1 MSATFHD
8 PSRPAMGAP
17 ATPGPNPLA
26 GDPLELG
33 RADGYRVLIVDD
45 EDTIRFILRELLE
58 REGCIVDEAENGVE
72 ALNMARRNGYDLYL
86 LDMKMPEMDGLAA
99 LRQIRRIYPDAL
111 AVMITAFGSNQ
122 LALDCLKAGA
132 YDYFTKPFNIEEL
145 RILLLRA
152 LEKQRL
158 LRRIRELEDHLPTA
172 PFIENLIGESEVMQQ
187 LGANLKRLAE
197 HDVTVLI
204 TGESG
209 TGKELVAR
217 AIHRYSARR
226 SGPFV
231 TVNCA
236 AIPEPLLESELFGH
250 EKGAFTGAT
259 AARAGRFEAA
269 AGGTILL
276 DEIGEMPLALQAK
289 LLRVL
294 QQHEV
299 ERVGSNRPRPIDIRV
314 IAATHRDLA
323 AMVREGTFREDL
335 YFRINVVPLHLPPL
349 RERRDDIAPLVRHF
363 INEFNVR
370 FGKRIEGV
378 APEALALLEAH
389 AWQGNVRELENVI
402 QRAMVM
408 SAGNVINPAALPPG
422 LGANGAT
429 AAPEPAGNP
438 GDPPPE
444 LPDRPLTE
452 YVEEIVEREERRL
465 IEAAL
470 RKTGGRRQETADLL
484 GIARK
489 SLHNKMKRYGMLDQD
504 EE

>member
-1 MSATFHD
+1 
-8 PSRPAMGAP
+8 
-17 ATPGPNPLA
+17 
-26 GDPLELG
+26 
-33 RADGYRVLIVDD
+33 
-45 EDTIRFILRELLE
+45 
-58 REGCIVDEAENGVE
+58 
-72 ALNMARRNGYDLYL
+72 
-86 LDMKMPEMDGLAA
+86 
-99 LRQIRRIYPDAL
+99 
-111 AVMITAFGSNQ
+111 
-122 LALDCLKAGA
+122 
-132 YDYFTKPFNIEEL
+132 
-145 RILLLRA
+145 
-152 LEKQRL
+152 
-158 LRRIRELEDHLPTA
+158 
-172 PFIENLIGESEVMQQ
+172 
-187 LGANLKRLAE
+187 
-197 HDVTVLI
+197 
-204 TGESG
+204 
-209 TGKELVAR
+209 
-217 AIHRYSARR
+217 
-226 SGPFV
+226 
-231 TVNCA
+231 
-236 AIPEPLLESELFGH
+236 
-250 EKGAFTGAT
+250 
-259 AARAGRFEAA
+259 
-269 AGGTILL
+269 
-276 DEIGEMPLALQAK
+276 
-289 LLRVL
+289 
-294 QQHEV
+294 
-299 ERVGSNRPRPIDIRV
+299 
-314 IAATHRDLA
+314 
-323 AMVREGTFREDL
+323 
-335 YFRINVVPLHLPPL
+335 PLHLPPL